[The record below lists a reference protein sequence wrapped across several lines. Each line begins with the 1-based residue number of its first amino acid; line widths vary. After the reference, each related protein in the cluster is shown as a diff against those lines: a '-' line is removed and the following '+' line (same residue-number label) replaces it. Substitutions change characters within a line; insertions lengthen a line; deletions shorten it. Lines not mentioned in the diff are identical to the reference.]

1 MQSDSNILKVTATAI
16 IAPLRTKLSIMIAL
30 KTSLLTAVDSTSHIH
45 LIVGSSS
52 LASSRATKSSEVGAQ
67 PIILAPESADVH
79 FGLQRRI
86 DDGAVQWVKK
96 EFEEKDLYTLG
107 RTDNGGWV
115 DAVFVAGGGRNVQSE

>member
-1 MQSDSNILKVTATAI
+1 
-16 IAPLRTKLSIMIAL
+16 MIAL

-45 LIVGSSS
+45 LIIGLSS
-52 LASSRATKSSEVGAQ
+52 LASSRATKSLELGAQ
-67 PIILAPESADVH
+67 PIILAPESGDIH

-107 RTDNGGWV
+107 RKDNGGWV
-115 DAVFVAGGGRNVQSE
+115 DAVFVAGGGKSVQSE